1 MSAHIL
7 SKHAEAHYAY
17 ANRQAAGGQ
26 RHNISATVSGVDRG
40 GRSRGGHSGQQSGR
54 STGPDRGRRGRT
66 NGRTRAYITKVD
78 VTDPHR
84 NFTAAEWEKLGSM
97 RGIVL
102 QMREGGGR
110 GDCGGN
116 DNQLLT
122 KSTAQRTASAVSVN
136 GCTANDNA
144 TTNDNSVVSEITE
157 RGSQNGRG
165 SFGHSAYGNKQ
176 HKQTSGARTAH
187 AIISSARC
195 TSTTF

>member
-1 MSAHIL
+1 
-7 SKHAEAHYAY
+7 
-17 ANRQAAGGQ
+17 
-26 RHNISATVSGVDRG
+26 
-40 GRSRGGHSGQQSGR
+40 
-54 STGPDRGRRGRT
+54 
-66 NGRTRAYITKVD
+66 
-78 VTDPHR
+78 
-84 NFTAAEWEKLGSM
+84 M